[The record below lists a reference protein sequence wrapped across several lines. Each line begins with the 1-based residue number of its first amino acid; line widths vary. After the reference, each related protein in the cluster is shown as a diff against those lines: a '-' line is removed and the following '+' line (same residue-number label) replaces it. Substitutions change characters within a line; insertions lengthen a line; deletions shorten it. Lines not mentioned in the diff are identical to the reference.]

1 MRAWKSVISEI
12 VDRQDAGNK
21 SPLQEHRLLR
31 MRYQGVSYGDK
42 TISKKKVK
50 TEQRGYEEKAEETH
64 LCLQYRISAMSF
76 IPVFAGNDDIL

>member
-1 MRAWKSVISEI
+1 
-12 VDRQDAGNK
+12 
-21 SPLQEHRLLR
+21 